1 MANYNR
7 VILLG
12 NLTRDPEVRYTP
24 QGTPVANFGLAIN
37 HRYRQGEEQR
47 EETCFVDIVAFGRQA
62 ELVGEYLSK
71 GRSALIEGRLQYR
84 TWESQDGAK
93 RSKHEVVAQS
103 VQFMP
108 QSGQGGQA
116 GQAGQAGDGGRR
128 PQAQDPDE
136 GESPPSPSVD
146 DDIPF

>member
-1 MANYNR
+1 MASFNR

-24 QGTPVANFGLAIN
+24 AGTPVATFGLAVN
-37 HRYRQGEEQR
+37 RRYRQGDEQR

-71 GRSALIEGRLQYR
+71 GRLTLVEGRLQYR
-84 TWESQDGAK
+84 TWEGEDGTK
-93 RSKHEVVAQS
+93 RSKHEVVAQN
-103 VQFMP
+103 VNFMP
-108 QSGQGGQA
+108 GGGQSQGGGQRAQSGEPEFA
-116 GQAGQAGDGGRR
+116 G
-128 PQAQDPDE
+128 
-136 GESPPSPSVD
+136 PPPPGD

>member
-12 NLTRDPEVRYTP
+12 NLTRDPEIRYTP
-24 QGTPVANFGLAIN
+24 QGTPVATFGLAVN
-37 HRYRQGEEQR
+37 RRYRQGNEQR
-47 EETCFVDIVAFGRQA
+47 EDTCFVDIVAFGRTA

-71 GRSALIEGRLQYR
+71 GRSTLVEGRLSYR
-84 TWESQDGAK
+84 SWEGEDGVK

-103 VQFMP
+103 VNFMP
-108 QSGQGGQA
+108 QGSGG
-116 GQAGQAGDGGRR
+116 GGRR
-128 PQAQDPDE
+128 EQTVDPGV
-136 GESPPSPSVD
+136 GEPPPSVD